1 MPITYSKFQEI
12 HQQKRSKSVS
22 QFQIRLFLTEKMEME
37 WKLSHKA
44 QEQLFMYKMQ
54 ETVHWELMDQTTST
68 LIFQVKEETLG
79 FMNSQKTLCHHLP
92 LMPKMQSKE
101 IKEILV
107 KVESMKKFTE
117 LHQLIPMSYQC
128 QEEEDKHLTQ
138 DKDLIQNLM
147 HKLNMINTKETLV
160 KAELM
165 KVYTLFHMKTLMYYH
180 NQEEEEVLHMLE
192 MDQVKNLIH

>member
-1 MPITYSKFQEI
+1 
-12 HQQKRSKSVS
+12 
-22 QFQIRLFLTEKMEME
+22 MERMVMV
-37 WKLSHKA
+37 WKLSHMLI
-44 QEQLFMYKMQ
+44 ELHSMYNMMTKINYGESMLKHKMQ
-54 ETVHWELMDQTTST
+54 EMVHWELMDQTTST

-79 FMNSQKTLCHHLP
+79 FMNSQKILCHHLP
-92 LMPKMQSKE
+92 LMPKMPKMQPKE

-107 KVESMKKFTE
+107 KVESMKKFME

-138 DKDLIQNLM
+138 VKDLIQSLM

-180 NQEEEEVLHMLE
+180 NQEEEEVLHMLA
-192 MDQVKNLIH
+192 MDQVIKLIH